1 MDKKKIYI
9 GNRTYTVEIADTEEL
24 QKRDYRVETTQL
36 RTRECCLF
44 IQKNSI
50 PQNIG

>member
-24 QKRDYRVETTQL
+24 
-36 RTRECCLF
+36 
-44 IQKNSI
+44 
-50 PQNIG
+50 